1 MATLTAKDV
10 EHVFESLRK
19 GLVPERGIDT
29 FAVGIEKQRGELHR
43 QLELAGGGEGTIK
56 FLRGGYGCG
65 KTFMARLALLDAQ
78 ERGFATSFVVVSDND
93 LKFHRFDDV
102 YRKVMTEL
110 GTSTCP
116 RGALSDI
123 LDRWIARV
131 EDTLIAA
138 GADPDAADF
147 DAAAFDQQ
155 VQQRLEADLASLT
168 GGQAPQ
174 DFIRVIQTIF
184 CLKQAGEV
192 SEAGALI
199 SWLCG
204 SGNVAAASKK
214 VAGIKGDIGSRDA
227 LDYLRGV
234 LEIVKAAGYK
244 GLLIVI
250 DEAET
255 ILRMRS
261 DSRHKSLNGIRQIAD
276 AAGSYPG
283 MLWLFTGTPEFF
295 DTRYGVAGLEPLH
308 RRISFSKQGPFASV
322 RQPQLELVPFDAKRL
337 HAVALCLREIYP
349 SAKRSLLEERISL
362 AFIDRLVAEV
372 TKGFRGDVGVVP
384 RQFLREFVTQLDLV
398 EENNTYVPMEIY
410 GFDPNRMPAATLSR
424 EEQRRLGGTSDSA
437 SLDGEEEESER
448 ILSDS
453 GPLEE
458 LEEGPDLIPTED
470 VW

>member
-29 FAVGIEKQRGELHR
+29 FAIGIEKQRGELHR

-110 GTSTCP
+110 GTSSCP

-131 EDTLIAA
+131 EDALIAA
-138 GADPDAADF
+138 GEDEDAADF
-147 DAAAFDQQ
+147 DEK

-184 CLKQAGEV
+184 RLKQEGEV

-295 DTRYGVAGLEPLH
+295 DTRHGVAGLEPLH
-308 RRISFSKQGPFASV
+308 RRISFSKQGSFASL
-322 RQPQLELVPFDAKRL
+322 RQPQLELTPFDAERL
-337 HAVALCLREIYP
+337 RSVAMRLRELYP
-349 SAKRSLLEERISL
+349 SGSRSVLEERVSL
-362 AFIDRLVAEV
+362 DFIDRLVAEV

-398 EENNTYVPMEIY
+398 EENDDYVPMELY
-410 GFDPNRMPAATLSR
+410 GFDPSQINAMALTP
-424 EEQRRLGGTSDSA
+424 EEQQRLGRAADSPP
-437 SLDGEEEESER
+437 LD
-448 ILSDS
+448 
-453 GPLEE
+453 E
-458 LEEGPDLIPTED
+458 LEEGPELIPTED

>member
-1 MATLTAKDV
+1 MGTLTAKDV

-110 GTSTCP
+110 GTSSCP

-131 EDTLIAA
+131 EDALIAA
-138 GADPDAADF
+138 GENEDAADF
-147 DAAAFDQQ
+147 DEK

-184 CLKQAGEV
+184 RLKQEGEV

-295 DTRYGVAGLEPLH
+295 DTRHGVAGLTPLH
-308 RRISFSKQGPFASV
+308 DRIRFLKQGAFASL
-322 RQPQLELVPFDAKRL
+322 RQAQLELVPFDAERL
-337 HAVALCLREIYP
+337 RSVALRLRELYP
-349 SAKRSLLEERISL
+349 SAMRSVLEERVSL
-362 AFIDRLVAEV
+362 DFIDRLVAEV

-398 EENNTYVPMEIY
+398 EENDDYVPMELY
-410 GFDPNRMPAATLSR
+410 GFDPSQISNAALTP
-424 EEQRRLGGTSDSA
+424 EEQQRLGGSSDSA
-437 SLDGEEEESER
+437 PLDER
-448 ILSDS
+448 
-453 GPLEE
+453 
-458 LEEGPDLIPTED
+458 EEGPELIPTED

>member
-1 MATLTAKDV
+1 MPTLTAKDV

-110 GTSTCP
+110 GTSSCP
-116 RGALSDI
+116 RAALSDI

-131 EDTLIAA
+131 EDALIAA
-138 GADPDAADF
+138 GEDEEATDF
-147 DAAAFDQQ
+147 DAK

-184 CLKQAGEV
+184 RLKQAGEV

-204 SGNVAAASKK
+204 SGNVAATSKK

-255 ILRMRS
+255 ILRLRS

-295 DTRYGVAGLEPLH
+295 DTRHGVAGLTPLH
-308 RRISFSKQGPFASV
+308 DRIRFLKQGAFASL
-322 RQPQLELVPFDAKRL
+322 RQAQLELVPFDAERL
-337 HAVALCLREIYP
+337 RSVALRLRELYP
-349 SAKRSLLEERISL
+349 SATRSVLEERVSL
-362 AFIDRLVAEV
+362 NFIDRLVAEV

-398 EENNTYVPMEIY
+398 EENNTYVPMELY
-410 GFDPNRMPAATLSR
+410 GFDPRQISAAALTP
-424 EEQRRLGGTSDSA
+424 EEQQRLGSPSDA
-437 SLDGEEEESER
+437 APLAELD
-448 ILSDS
+448 
-453 GPLEE
+453 
-458 LEEGPDLIPTED
+458 EGPDLIPSED